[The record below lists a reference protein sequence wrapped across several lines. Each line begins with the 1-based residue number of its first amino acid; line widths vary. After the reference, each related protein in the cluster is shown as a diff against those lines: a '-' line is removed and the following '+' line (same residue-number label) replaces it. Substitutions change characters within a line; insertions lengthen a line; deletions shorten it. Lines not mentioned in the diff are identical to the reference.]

1 MDVLGTV
8 QVVQNPPEIQ
18 SSDEDGSAKGTIER
32 RTIPYAVEIAELFG
46 ELELLE
52 TECQVSDALSHLM
65 SAKRAFPTAKHN
77 RQPTQ
82 SSQTLITECMQID
95 GTTSLINAVSH

>member
-1 MDVLGTV
+1 M
-8 QVVQNPPEIQ
+8 Q
-18 SSDEDGSAKGTIER
+18 SSDEDENSKGTIER

-46 ELELLE
+46 ELELLA
-52 TECQVSDALSHLM
+52 TECQVSDALSHLR
-65 SAKRAFPTAKHN
+65 SAKRAFLTAKHN

-82 SSQTLITECMQID
+82 SRQMLITECMQID